1 MCSRWYSGDAVSH
14 GPCSQA
20 QGAEAKTGPLRA
32 VSWDP
37 GVLHHDVTPGAG
49 AGLRVASSLLCL
61 AGESPGKLHI
71 GVSIE
76 DEPCW
81 VSGHLP
87 GLCQVFQAG
96 RM

>member
-1 MCSRWYSGDAVSH
+1 MSH

-20 QGAEAKTGPLRA
+20 QSAEGMAGTLRA
-32 VSWDP
+32 VSWGP
-37 GVLHHDVTPGAG
+37 GILHHNVTLGAG

-61 AGESPGKLHI
+61 VGESPGKLHI

-87 GLCQVFQAG
+87 GLLQVFQAG